1 MIVSKPR
8 FSFLNSN
15 DCFETP
21 LFVSNLQ
28 LSFQNYAFCF
38 QWRFTA
44 SMLDFCFQPHLFV
57 SNKILL
63 FQIDLYVSNIV
74 SDACF
79 QSSSHRTHPK
89 YGPFYMDSA
98 INQLIGHFVTSFW
111 SSSSPS
117 HPLYKNYD
125 GFQSLKL

>member
-1 MIVSKPR
+1 MIVSKLR
-8 FSFLNSN
+8 FFPNPN
-15 DCFETP
+15 DCFETT
-21 LFVSNLQ
+21 LDVSNGV
-28 LSFQNYAFCF
+28 SPF
-38 QWRFTA
+38 

-57 SNKILL
+57 SNKIML
-63 FQIDLYVSNIV
+63 FQIDLFVSNIV